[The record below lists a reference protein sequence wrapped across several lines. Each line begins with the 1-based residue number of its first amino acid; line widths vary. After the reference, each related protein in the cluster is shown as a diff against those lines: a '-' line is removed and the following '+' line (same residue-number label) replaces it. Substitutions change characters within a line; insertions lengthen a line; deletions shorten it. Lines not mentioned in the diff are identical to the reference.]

1 MKKRLLSALLVIVM
15 LVSMLPT
22 FALAAETAPA
32 YTLSLVYGNVT
43 VSGTNLVGYDTNGTQ
58 VSIPLSECTRGNVVV
73 TGDVPSAATEGNRF
87 DLTVPGGY
95 DVYLTLKGV
104 KRVSSTEGGS
114 DGIVLRGGK
123 ITFLVDGEN
132 RFTDNATYSV
142 IAFGGT
148 TCVFEGVSG
157 KTSDV
162 IYLQHGVKNI
172 NGKTTGTFEI
182 KNCTLAYD
190 AAGATGYQAEGFT
203 ASASFKVNADAQL
216 MDGAGTLYAGEG
228 GTTEPIGP
236 TPDPEPVLP
245 ENPAAPQM
253 SATGEESTW
262 INPQSSKTRFFLPS
276 NADYKALY
284 FPKDVIITCAD
295 GSKFVTTGEPVDLTA
310 LLGVEMVP
318 GVEYNVTLNDKTYK
332 VMKSANI
339 GSMFIDLDGDNL
351 ETFVHAN
358 KENEATGK
366 MVFIDAEGNVTKDNV
381 PKFKGRGNHTWSLA
395 KKPYNF
401 NTESKHTL
409 TGGTKTKKYSLLAN
423 MDDSSLIRS
432 QVGLDLADKLNVGL
446 GSQVPVDLWV
456 DGKYYGNY
464 TLTIKNDSEAPDPG
478 WQVEIDNNYEPSVE
492 SGGDPQFTLNNWKAS
507 GYPSLFT
514 VKSIDGYE
522 PADAQAKLQVIWD
535 AICDQTSDDYMQY
548 IDMETWATFY
558 LFQEFIRDGDPVSGS
573 KLMRWFAE
581 EDKLYGGPAWD
592 LAYSMGRTTNN
603 GRSGNLD
610 IRSASGWW
618 VEALNVNGS
627 YWIQEMGKHASF
639 MEEVYKQYN
648 LHKADFD
655 AVAEETA
662 AWQEVLAPSAAL
674 NYAKW
679 SLGSGSLQSYGSD
692 TVVDA
697 GTAYEQTY
705 LKTDSWE
712 DYVANLETYARVRAQ
727 FLADNI
733 IDGEVTLAQNEDMLV
748 AETTCTDE
756 ALTYTWY
763 ANGEAVEGATGATLA
778 AADYD
783 GMTVSVAV
791 AAEGIRG
798 TLTSNEVTVESGE
811 DSKAAKA
818 VDALID
824 AIGEVTLE
832 SRTAINTARA
842 AYEALT
848 AEQKALVTKLA
859 VLEAAEAA
867 FDALKPEV
875 TAVTVALS
883 GAKEVNINEGKPV
896 YTVSVADTVDFATA
910 TVSFEADAAA
920 FSKAEIAGVNG
931 FEVLLSTSE
940 VVEGK
945 LVVSAILYSLKGL
958 TSAEAVDIA
967 ALTLTPAVE
976 EAETTVTLT
985 GAVLSRYDGTE
996 SEAFVEA
1003 VMGNTAVT
1011 TKLVSY
1017 SIYDV
1022 NRDGNVDQLDMTRAQ
1037 RYFGKT
1043 KDDEGWYVYA
1053 DVDRDGEVTVD
1064 DLVLILNN
1072 FTDLFV

>member
-43 VSGTNLVGYDTNGTQ
+43 ISGTNLVGYNTSGAQ

-73 TGDVPSAATEGNRF
+73 TGDVPSAASEGNRF

-104 KRVSSTEGGS
+104 KRASTTTQGS

-132 RFTDNATYSV
+132 AFMDTASYSV

-148 TCVFEGVSG
+148 TCVFEGVTG
-157 KTSDV
+157 KASDV
-162 IYLQHGVKNI
+162 IKLQHGVLNTL
-172 NGKTTGTFEI
+172 NGTGTFEI
-182 KNCTLAYD
+182 KNCTLAFD
-190 AAGATGYQAEGFT
+190 GIGETGYRAEGFNT
-203 ASASFKVNADAQL
+203 GVAFTVASDAQL
-216 MDGAGTLYAGEG
+216 KDGNGTLYGEN
-228 GTTEPIGP
+228 TTPVNPNP
-236 TPDPEPVLP
+236 TPDPEEPKPEEPVIP
-245 ENPAAPQM
+245 ENPTSPM
-253 SATGEESTW
+253 ISPVKVEEGVASTW
-262 INPQSSKTRFFLPS
+262 IKPQSSSTRFFLPS
-276 NADYKALY
+276 NADYAALY
-284 FPKDVIITCAD
+284 FPADVVIEGAN
-295 GSKFVTTGEPVDLTA
+295 GKFVTTEEPVNLPEV
-310 LLGVEMVP
+310 LGIEMLP
-318 GVEYNVTLNDKTYK
+318 GVEYDVKLSGKTYK

-351 ETFVHAN
+351 ESFVHAN

-366 MVFIDAEGNVTKDNV
+366 MYFVDAEGNVTTDSV
-381 PKFKGRGNHTWSLA
+381 PKFKGRGNHTWGLA

-401 NTESKHTL
+401 NTESKHKL

-423 MDDSSLIRS
+423 MDDSSLVRS
-432 QVGLDLADKLNVGL
+432 QVGLDLADKLGVGL
-446 GSQVPVDLWV
+446 GKQVPVDLWV

-478 WQVEIDNNYEPSVE
+478 YQIEIDNNYEPA
-492 SGGDPQFTLNNWKAS
+492 GGDPQFSLNNWRANA
-507 GYPSLFT
+507 GYPSVFT

-535 AICDQTSDDYMQY
+535 AICDQSSDKYMEY
-548 IDMETWATFY
+548 VDMETWATFY
-558 LFQEFIRDGDPVSGS
+558 LLQEFIRDGDPVSGS

-655 AVAEETA
+655 AVAVETA

-679 SLGSGSLQSYGSD
+679 SLGSGSLQNFGSD
-692 TVVDA
+692 TVVDK
-697 GTAYEQTY
+697 GTVYEQTY
-705 LKTDSWE
+705 LRTDSWE
-712 DYVANLETYARVRAQ
+712 DYVTNLETYARVRAQ

-733 IDGEVTLAQNEDMLV
+733 IDGEVTLEQNEDTLV
-748 AETTCTDE
+748 VETTCTDDE
-756 ALTYTWY
+756 LVYTWY
-763 ANGEAVEGATGATLA
+763 ANGEVIEGATGATLA
-778 AADYD
+778 AEAYD
-783 GMTVSVAV
+783 GKTVSVVLSANGV
-791 AAEGIRG
+791 RG
-798 TLTSNEVTVESGE
+798 TLTSNEVAVEASA
-811 DSKAAKA
+811 DKKAAKA
-818 VDALID
+818 VDALIE

-832 SRTAINTARA
+832 SEPAIIAARA
-842 AYEALT
+842 AYEDLT

-859 VLEAAEAA
+859 ALEAAEAA
-867 FDALKPEV
+867 YKALIPQLPPVAVELKGETEV
-875 TAVTVALS
+875 SVETDELT
-883 GAKEVNINEGKPV
+883 
-896 YTVSVADTVDFATA
+896 YTVSVADATRVATA
-910 TVSFEADAAA
+910 TVSM
-920 FSKAEIAGVNG
+920 EISGNVVKVNPVGVGDWYVLVSTYENGVLTAIVCNNAGVTGAGDMLDVIVTTDGENG
-931 FEVLLSTSE
+931 TVT
-940 VVEGK
+940 VDMTDV
-945 LVVSAILYSLKGL
+945 VVSAYVGWEGE
-958 TSAEAVDIA
+958 TYVNV
-967 ALTLTPAVE
+967 AL
-976 EAETTVTLT
+976 
-985 GAVLSRYDGTE
+985 
-996 SEAFVEA
+996 
-1003 VMGNTAVT
+1003 GNTKVT
-1011 TKLVSY
+1011 TEIY
-1017 SIYDV
+1017 FNTYDV
-1022 NRDGNVDQLDMTRAQ
+1022 NQDGVVNQLDITRAQ
-1037 RYFGKT
+1037 RCYG
-1043 KDDEGWYVYA
+1043 DSEGVAHWNPRA
-1053 DVDRDGEVTVD
+1053 DVNGDKIVD
-1064 DLVLILNN
+1064 IEDMILILNN
-1072 FTDLFV
+1072 YTA